1 MTTTLQPYTSEI
13 TSLYLSIR
21 LTTHAKQKPTIGT
34 CDIAYADEPLERMR
48 DDYVQPK
55 LQHNRYGNE
64 IPQHSW
70 VYTSAVFTPAPYTR
84 SMKIIMRCYDD
95 KVSDTRLSTI
105 AVDEYKHVSEG
116 AMREDIAR
124 YVDAVVQTPAGQ
136 QAQIRQVMT
145 STGYDI
151 DLQDPVTG
159 QNNWWSLLQWSACNT
174 RAYPVGRRIPEQNME
189 RMREIRE
196 DWERET
202 DWEAFGCVEEGKKE
216 RLELH
221 AVLDL
226 VEVNT
231 DVEEETIKFETEG
244 DSKMIGMGAE
254 HMIWLRERDDHEL
267 DAIYYRLLEE
277 GTKSSSWNKLHFTP

>member
-1 MTTTLQPYTSEI
+1 MTTTLQPRTSE
-13 TSLYLSIR
+13 TTPLYLSIR

-34 CDIAYADEPLERMR
+34 CDIAYADEPLERMP

-55 LQHNRYGNE
+55 LQHNRYGNV

-70 VYTSAVFTPAPYTR
+70 VYTSAVFTSAPYTR
-84 SMKIIMRCYDD
+84 SMKITMRCYDD
-95 KVSDTRLSTI
+95 KVSDTRLSII

-145 STGYDI
+145 STSYDI

-174 RAYPVGRRIPEQNME
+174 RAYLVGRRIPEQNME

-202 DWEAFGCVEEGKKE
+202 DSEAFGCVEEGKKDW
-216 RLELH
+216 LELH

-244 DSKMIGMGAE
+244 DSKMIGMSAE
-254 HMIWLRERDDHEL
+254 HMIWLRERHDHEL

-277 GTKSSSWNKLHFTP
+277 GTKSSSGNKLHLTP